1 MHGAR
6 GNLTAMDLIDPY
18 RPEVP
23 PGQDELPYSDGE
35 PMESYRHVLQMQ
47 LLMETLSDAW
57 DARED
62 FFVGGNLATGLYGE
76 GWMVRLGPLESQR
89 VVQAGEGA
97 QFEPMT
103 GRPMKGYVLLPAPT
117 IWDDGA
123 IAGWVERALAYAG
136 ALPPKA

>member
-1 MHGAR
+1 MAPNPSPELIAR
-6 GNLTAMDLIDPY
+6 FSTILDRFPHAERRKMFGFPA
-18 RPEVP
+18 
-23 PGQDELPYSDGE
+23 
-35 PMESYRHVLQMQ
+35 
-47 LLMETLSDAW
+47 A
-57 DARED
+57 
-62 FFVGGNLATGLYGE
+62 FVGGNLATGLYGE